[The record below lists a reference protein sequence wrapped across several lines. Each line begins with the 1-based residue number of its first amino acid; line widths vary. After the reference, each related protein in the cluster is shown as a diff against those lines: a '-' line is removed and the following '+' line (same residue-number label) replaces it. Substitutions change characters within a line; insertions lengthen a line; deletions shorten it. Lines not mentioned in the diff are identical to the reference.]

1 MSADN
6 VRRFRLRLEGQ
17 DYEVA
22 VRELSPSLLEV
33 ELNGKRFQ
41 IGVESAAAAA
51 PEGEPRS
58 TMQAAIRE
66 ALPAAGVASQVPME
80 APSGLPN
87 PREVTAPMPGVIL
100 DVAVAA
106 GDAVEYG
113 QILCTLEAMKMK
125 NAIRAPKKA
134 VVREVYVKEGE
145 SVAYGALLFRLD

>member
-1 MSADN
+1 MNADDT
-6 VRRFRLRLEGQ
+6 RHFRLRLEGQ

-33 ELNGKRFQ
+33 ELNGKRYQ
-41 IGVESAAAAA
+41 IGVESAAAAESKA
-51 PEGEPRS
+51 EPRPPEPAGIKETS
-58 TMQAAIRE
+58 P
-66 ALPAAGVASQVPME
+66 ALSAASQVPLG
-80 APSGLPN
+80 PSSAVPN

-100 DVAVAA
+100 DVAVAP

-113 QILCTLEAMKMK
+113 QTLCTLEAMKMK

-134 VVREVYVKEGE
+134 VVREVYAKEGE